1 MRLAS
6 NSQRA
11 GNLEGATS
19 IRAKHQ
25 IRTVVRI
32 WYDER
37 TVAITVCCSTENA
50 DAGGGIKPNQQQPQ
64 LTGDEIMMKVD
75 GMSDRL
81 ECWRWK

>member
-1 MRLAS
+1 MRLAANYNRDS
-6 NSQRA
+6 
-11 GNLEGATS
+11 NLEGATS
-19 IRAKHQ
+19 IRAMCKPA
-25 IRTVVRI
+25 
-32 WYDER
+32 YDER

-81 ECWRWK
+81 ECWRWKRKNRR